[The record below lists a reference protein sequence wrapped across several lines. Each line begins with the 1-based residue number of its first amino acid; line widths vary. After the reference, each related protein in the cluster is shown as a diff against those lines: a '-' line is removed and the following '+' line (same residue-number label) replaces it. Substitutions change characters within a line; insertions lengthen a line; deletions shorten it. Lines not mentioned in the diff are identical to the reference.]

1 MPGQL
6 NRSSWLIRIQFMWN
20 WIVYFVYSFPNSIKL
35 TPPATPSFEYKAD
48 ANKLQVLGQIV
59 LLKSPS
65 MTD

>member
-1 MPGQL
+1 
-6 NRSSWLIRIQFMWN
+6 MWN
-20 WIVYFVYSFPNSIKL
+20 WIVYFVNSFPNSIKL